1 MKTSLPRRVLLLGSL
16 LLLGGCMRGGV
27 PREVLRG
34 PSPTGAIT
42 EEEFKA
48 LHTSPAQAPAVPQG
62 QEVEVG
68 GMKAYLSLPEHA
80 KAPLPAVLVI
90 HEQWGLD
97 AHIRHW
103 VDRLAANGYAA
114 LAVDLY
120 DGKVPTTAVQALAL
134 SRKLDPARTTQA
146 LKAAHV
152 FLQEDAR
159 VRATRTGVLGW
170 SVGGGW
176 SLKAAM
182 EIPELDA
189 AVLYYANPVVTDVEA
204 LATIRASVL
213 GIIAARDE
221 VIRRE
226 DSWVLRDALDGAGVR
241 HRVVELEGAHGF
253 ANPTAPGYDERSA
266 AMAWAETSMFFE
278 HHLRR

>member
-1 MKTSLPRRVLLLGSL
+1 MKTSSSHRRVLLVGL
-16 LLLGGCMRGGV
+16 LLAGGCVSGGA
-27 PREVLRG
+27 PLEVLRG

-48 LHTSPAQAPAVPQG
+48 LHTSPAEAPAVPHG
-62 QEVEVG
+62 QEVEIA
-68 GMKAYLSLPEHA
+68 GMKAYLSLPEDV

-90 HEQWGLD
+90 PEQWGLG
-97 AHIRHW
+97 AHVRHW
-103 VDRLAANGYAA
+103 ADRLAANGYAA

-120 DGKVPTTAVQALAL
+120 DGKVPATAAEALAW
-134 SRKLDPARTTQA
+134 SRRLDPVRTMQS
-146 LKAAHV
+146 LKAAHG
-152 FLQEDAR
+152 FLQDDAR
-159 VRATRTGVLGW
+159 VRAPRTGVLGW

-226 DSWVLRDALDGAGVR
+226 EAWVLRDALDGAGVF
-241 HRVVELEGAHGF
+241 HRMVELEGVHGF
-253 ANPTAPGYDERSA
+253 ANPLDPGYDERSA
-266 AMAWAETSMFFE
+266 AMAWAEASMFLE